1 MDVMRETV
9 STNVIA
15 GILFSESLGIEEV
28 RPLLLL
34 EMQGRT
40 RVREHACNMV
50 GSVFPQSCSE
60 TIKNPHAQTKM
71 KPMRQADFA
80 HPWVFRAR

>member
-1 MDVMRETV
+1 MRETV

-15 GILFSESLGIEEV
+15 GILVSESLGIEEV

-40 RVREHACNMV
+40 RVREHA
-50 GSVFPQSCSE
+50 
-60 TIKNPHAQTKM
+60 
-71 KPMRQADFA
+71 
-80 HPWVFRAR
+80 